1 MTLNSSISDPQNPS
15 IYSIVYGDCIQA
27 MHQLNDQSVDFI
39 LTDPHIW
46 SIIETAVGHP
56 QRR

>member
-39 LTDPHIW
+39 LTDPRI
-46 SIIETAVGHP
+46 
-56 QRR
+56 